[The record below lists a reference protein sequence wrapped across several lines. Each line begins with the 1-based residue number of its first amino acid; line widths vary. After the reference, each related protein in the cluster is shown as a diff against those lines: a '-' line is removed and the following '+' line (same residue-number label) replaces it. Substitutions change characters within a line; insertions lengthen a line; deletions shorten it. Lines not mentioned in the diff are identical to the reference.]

1 MMLYHSL
8 IEPFVAYG
16 FMRRALIASLALA
29 LGCGPIGVLL
39 VLRRMSLMGDAMSHA
54 ILPGAAIAFLLT
66 GLSLTAMAVGGLIAG
81 LCVAL
86 LAGVVS
92 RTTQLKE
99 DASLAGFYLTSLA
112 LGVLIVSARG
122 SNVDLLHVLF
132 GTILAVDAPALTL
145 VAGISSLTLIVLAVI
160 WRPLIAEC
168 LDPGFLRAVA
178 GGGSVYHVAFLTL
191 VVLNLV
197 AGFQSLGT
205 LMAVGLMMLPAAA
218 ARLWARDVWSLMLIA
233 VVIAF
238 VSGLVGLLASY
249 NFNTASGPSI
259 ILTAGLAY
267 LGSIV
272 LGSNGGII
280 ARYFPKPHYHTPPRE
295 QAS

>member
-1 MMLYHSL
+1 MMVYHSL

-54 ILPGAAIAFLLT
+54 ILPGAAIAFLLA

-178 GGGSVYHVAFLTL
+178 GGGSVYHVAFLSL

>member
-1 MMLYHSL
+1 MSLYHAL

-16 FMRRALIASLALA
+16 FMRRALIASLALS

-54 ILPGAAIAFLLT
+54 ILPGAAIAFLIT
-66 GLSLTAMAVGGLIAG
+66 GLSLPAMSLGGLIAG

-86 LAGVVS
+86 LAGLVS
-92 RTTQLKE
+92 RATQLKE

-132 GTILAVDAPALTL
+132 GTILAVDAPALAL
-145 VAGISSLTLIVLAVI
+145 VAGIASLTLLTLAVI
-160 WRPLIAEC
+160 WRPLITEC
-168 LDPGFLRAVA
+168 FDPGFLRAVG
-178 GGGSVYHVAFLTL
+178 GGGSVYHIIFLAL

-218 ARLWARDVWSLMLIA
+218 ARLWARDVWSMVLVA
-233 VVIAF
+233 VGIAF
-238 VSGLVGLLASY
+238 GSGLIGLLASY
-249 NFNTASGPSI
+249 NLNTASGPSI

-272 LGSNGGII
+272 LGSNGGLVQ
-280 ARYFPKPHYHTPPRE
+280 RYFPRPHYHTLPPE
-295 QAS
+295 PAE